1 MDVFQSGTPV
11 DYFEYFSK
19 QFPEVVLN
27 MARLRDEL
35 ALRQGAI
42 NAVQD
47 TLKAREEAQFILANA
62 KQEAANLLAQAK
74 VNLDN
79 AENKS
84 AEANALLAQIKAQAA
99 DFAKNADAQMTQI
112 QSREKLCADRAKE
125 LSEKESALA
134 AKEQSL
140 ARMQSDLD
148 AKVKE
153 FQSRVANIAGLAG

>member
-62 KQEAANLLAQAK
+62 KKEAEDLLARTQK
-74 VNLDN
+74 ELET
-79 AENKS
+79 AEIKS
-84 AEANALLAQIKAQAA
+84 AQASDILKSYKTQVA
-99 DFAKNADAQMTQI
+99 DFNRSVEAQMAQLNEKKAFC
-112 QSREKLCADRAKE
+112 QSRSD
-125 LSEKESALA
+125 ALD
-134 AKEQSL
+134 AKEQ
-140 ARMQSDLD
+140 DLQTREKTLLS
-148 AKVKE
+148 AQTELERKIKE